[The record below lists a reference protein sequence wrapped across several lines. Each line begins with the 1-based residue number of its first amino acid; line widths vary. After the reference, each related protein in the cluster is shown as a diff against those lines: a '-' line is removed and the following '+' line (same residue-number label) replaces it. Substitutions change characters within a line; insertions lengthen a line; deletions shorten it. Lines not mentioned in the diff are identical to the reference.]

1 MKPKWFHGYYWLILL
16 SLILYVPLIFLGG
29 FGTSDDLSLVAH
41 IGTDYWQDLK
51 YSLSRSGHVSRPIY
65 GLIQT
70 TTLHLFGSSYV
81 LYNIFRLSLW
91 AALIITANLVFKK
104 SLGSKKTLLFLFFLS
119 FPIFAS
125 SQLFNAMQT
134 GYILSILFFLLAFRS
149 TQNQNG
155 ADSTRFHLI
164 YFTWSLLA
172 LLSCEIVFPLFLF
185 VLLQFRCSSK
195 NKWAFRNLMLT
206 TGLVFFVVLI
216 LKFAIGPYY
225 QIGNSVYG
233 FSFSPHSILQ
243 GLYYFF
249 AIFIELPLLLIEVVP
264 FYLSEPLLWI
274 SFLGLP
280 VVHWSKSELIEKYDK
295 RTMKNALFTI
305 IACCM
310 IFVLS
315 NYPAVTYGLYNKMLL
330 PSHLFV
336 AFVLTFICIWL
347 LNSKFYL
354 LSYVI
359 AVLWFA
365 SMEMQVIN
373 SIRSWEQR
381 TDYYKELVPLLAKE
395 HTLDYVFVEVPYF
408 LTSNYNNEPV
418 FSLFEDFQ
426 GGLILNGYKGE
437 TELIF
442 PYTAR
447 MLEDSLYWPN
457 HNIVNVIREQEIDNF
472 SCIYTSVASSKYFDS
487 IVDYNNDLAG
497 FMASDYFST
506 QIDCQRARLRSW
518 LSKNIK

>member
-1 MKPKWFHGYYWLILL
+1 MNPKWFHGYYWLILF

-134 GYILSILFFLLAFRS
+134 GYILSIIFFLLALRS
-149 TQNQNG
+149 TQNQNRKG
-155 ADSTRFHLI
+155 TFRFYFI
-164 YFTWSLLA
+164 YFSWSLLA

-185 VLLQFRCSSK
+185 PLLQLWSNSK
-195 NKWAFRNLMLT
+195 SIVRFRNILFT
-206 TGLVFFVVLI
+206 TGLVFIAVLI
-216 LKFAIGPYY
+216 LKFVIGPYY
-225 QIGNSVYG
+225 QIGEEIYG
-233 FSFSPHSILQ
+233 FSLSQHSILQ
-243 GLYYFF
+243 GFYYFF
-249 AIFIELPLLLIEVVP
+249 AMFIELPILLYEVIP
-264 FYLSEPLLWI
+264 FYVSEPLLWM
-274 SFLGLP
+274 SLLVFPLVYCSNLASNTK
-280 VVHWSKSELIEKYDK
+280 WDK
-295 RTMKNALFTI
+295 RTFLHALITI
-305 IACCM
+305 FACCF

-330 PSHLFV
+330 PSHLFMSL
-336 AFVLTFICIWL
+336 VLALVCIWL
-347 LNSKFYL
+347 LNSRFYL

-359 AVLWFA
+359 AILWFA

-373 SIRSWEQR
+373 TIRSWDKR
-381 TDYYKELVPLLAKE
+381 TEVYEDLVPLLEKQN
-395 HTLDYVFVEVPYF
+395 TLDYVFVEVPYF

-437 TELIF
+437 AELIF